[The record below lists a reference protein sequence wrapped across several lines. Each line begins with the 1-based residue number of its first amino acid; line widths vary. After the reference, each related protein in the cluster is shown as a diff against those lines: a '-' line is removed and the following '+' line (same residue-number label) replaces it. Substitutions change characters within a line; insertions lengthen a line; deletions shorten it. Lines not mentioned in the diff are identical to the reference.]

1 MTSIPF
7 NYIFRNLWTRLL
19 TTILTAMG
27 MALVVFVFAAVLML
41 DAGLKQT
48 MVGTGSFDNV
58 VMIRKGSD
66 TEIQSGVY
74 RDQASLIESL
84 PQIARAADGTPLVS
98 REIVVLNSLRK
109 RAGEGELGS
118 LSNVVIRGLLP
129 IGVTLRPQVKLV
141 EGRMFRPGSTEIIVG
156 KNVAEQ
162 FEGAQ
167 IGQTLSFAQRKW
179 LVVGRFD
186 GQKSAF
192 DSELWGDAEQL
203 MQSFRRINYS
213 STLAK
218 LADSQQFDA
227 LKNEVENDVR
237 LSLDVKRE
245 QIFYEDQS
253 RALSTFITI
262 LGSVLS
268 VIFSIGAMV
277 GAMVTMYSSVA
288 NRTGEIGTLRALG
301 FQRRSIL
308 AAFLTESLLLALV
321 GGILGLV
328 FASFLQSLTISTL
341 NPQSF
346 SQLAFGFLLTPAIII
361 KTLIFSLIM
370 GLVGGFFPSVR
381 AARMKIV
388 DSLRAV

>member
-7 NYIFRNLWTRLL
+7 NYIFRNLWTRSL
-19 TTILTAMG
+19 TTVLTAMG

-74 RDQASLIESL
+74 REQASLIESM
-84 PQIARAADGTPLVS
+84 PQIARAADGSPLVS

-328 FASFLQSLTISTL
+328 VASFLQSLTISTL

-346 SQLAFGFLLTPAIII
+346 SQLAFGFLLTPAIIT
-361 KTLIFSLIM
+361 KTLIFSLVM

-388 DSLRAV
+388 DALRAV

>member
-19 TTILTAMG
+19 TTVLTAMG

-48 MVGTGSFDNV
+48 MVGTGSMDNV

-74 RDQASLIESL
+74 RDQASLIESM

-141 EGRMFRPGSTEIIVG
+141 EGRMFKPGSTEIIVG

-203 MQSFRRINYS
+203 MQSFRRVNYS

-218 LADSQQFDA
+218 LADTNQFDV
-227 LKNEVENDVR
+227 LKEEVENDVR

-288 NRTGEIGTLRALG
+288 NRTSEIGTLRALG
-301 FQRRSIL
+301 FQRRNIL
-308 AAFLTESLLLALV
+308 VAFLTESLLLALV
-321 GGILGLV
+321 GGLLGLV
-328 FASFLQSLTISTL
+328 FASFLQSFTISTL

-346 SQLAFGFLLTPAIII
+346 SQLAFGFLLTPAIVI
-361 KTLIFSLIM
+361 KTIIFSLIM

-388 DSLRAV
+388 DSLRAA

>member
-74 RDQASLIESL
+74 RDQASLIESM

-308 AAFLTESLLLALV
+308 VAFLTESLLLALV

-328 FASFLQSLTISTL
+328 LASFLQSLTISTL

-346 SQLAFGFLLTPAIII
+346 SQLAFGFLLTPAIVI
-361 KTLIFSLIM
+361 KTVIFSLIM

>member
-19 TTILTAMG
+19 TTILTALG

-48 MVGTGSFDNV
+48 MVGTGSLDNV
-58 VMIRKGSD
+58 VMIRKGSE

-74 RDQASLIESL
+74 RDQASLIESM
-84 PQIARAADGTPLVS
+84 PQIARAADGTALVS

-129 IGVTLRPQVKLV
+129 IGVTLRPQVKLI

-203 MQSFRRINYS
+203 MQSFRRTNYS

-218 LADSQQFDA
+218 LADANQFDA
-227 LKNEVENDVR
+227 LKKEVEDDVR
-237 LSLDVKRE
+237 LSLAVKRE
-245 QIFYEDQS
+245 QLFYEDQS

-301 FQRRSIL
+301 FQRRNIL
-308 AAFLTESLLLALV
+308 VAFLTESLLLALV
-321 GGILGLV
+321 GGIIGLF
-328 FASFLQSLTISTL
+328 FASFLQAFTISTL
-341 NPQSF
+341 NFQSF
-346 SQLAFGFLLTPAIII
+346 SQLAFGFLLTPTIVVQ
-361 KTLIFSLIM
+361 TLVFSLLM

-388 DSLRAV
+388 DSLRAA

>member
-203 MQSFRRINYS
+203 MQTFRRINY
-213 STLAK
+213 
-218 LADSQQFDA
+218 
-227 LKNEVENDVR
+227 
-237 LSLDVKRE
+237 
-245 QIFYEDQS
+245 
-253 RALSTFITI
+253 
-262 LGSVLS
+262 
-268 VIFSIGAMV
+268 
-277 GAMVTMYSSVA
+277 
-288 NRTGEIGTLRALG
+288 
-301 FQRRSIL
+301 
-308 AAFLTESLLLALV
+308 
-321 GGILGLV
+321 
-328 FASFLQSLTISTL
+328 
-341 NPQSF
+341 
-346 SQLAFGFLLTPAIII
+346 
-361 KTLIFSLIM
+361 
-370 GLVGGFFPSVR
+370 
-381 AARMKIV
+381 
-388 DSLRAV
+388 

>member
-19 TTILTAMG
+19 TTVLTALG

-74 RDQASLIESL
+74 RDQASLIESM

-109 RAGEGELGS
+109 RAAEGEVGS

-129 IGVTLRPQVKLV
+129 IGVTLRPQVKIV
-141 EGRMFRPGSTEIIVG
+141 EGRMFRPGSTEVIVG
-156 KNVAEQ
+156 KNVTDQ

-218 LADSQQFDA
+218 LADSGQYES
-227 LKNEVENDVR
+227 LKNDVENDVR

-245 QIFYEDQS
+245 QLFYEDQS

-268 VIFSIGAMV
+268 VIFSIGAML

-288 NRTGEIGTLRALG
+288 NRTAEIGTLRALG
-301 FQRRSIL
+301 FQRRNIL
-308 AAFLTESLLLALV
+308 VAFLMESLLLAFV
-321 GGILGLV
+321 GGIIGLI
-328 FASFLQSLTISTL
+328 FASFLQALTISTL
-341 NPQSF
+341 NFQSF
-346 SQLAFGFLLTPAIII
+346 SQLAFGFLLTPTIVIQ
-361 KTLIFSLIM
+361 TLIFSLFM

>member
-19 TTILTAMG
+19 TTVLTAMG

-48 MVGTGSFDNV
+48 MVGTGSMDNV

-74 RDQASLIESL
+74 RDQASLIESM

-109 RAGEGELGS
+109 RAAEGELGS

-141 EGRMFRPGSTEIIVG
+141 EGRMFRPGSTEIVVG

-167 IGQTLSFAQRKW
+167 IGQVLSFAQRKW

-203 MQSFRRINYS
+203 MQSFRRVNYS
-213 STLAK
+213 SALAK
-218 LADSQQFDA
+218 LVDTNQFDA
-227 LKNEVENDVR
+227 LKADVENDVR

-277 GAMVTMYSSVA
+277 GAMVTMSSSVA
-288 NRTGEIGTLRALG
+288 NRTSEIGTLRALG
-301 FQRRSIL
+301 FQRRNIL
-308 AAFLTESLLLALV
+308 VAFLTESLLLALV
-321 GGILGLV
+321 GGLLGLI

-346 SQLAFGFLLTPAIII
+346 SQLAFGFLLTPAIVI
-361 KTLIFSLIM
+361 KTIIFSLIM

-388 DSLRAV
+388 DSLRAA